1 MEIYFLTCW
10 SHSGQD
16 LVAILTFF
24 VLFVDIVRF
33 LGRHTDSCKVASV
46 FNFNPKFMD
55 GKLFART
62 LTHGCKKHTPMQIN
76 DNTPLQSTHTHY
88 SILKAKSVSMRTESH
103 SACVL
108 LSSTLGKM
116 IVSSRWQKCQKI
128 LWIHPNWNLRSP
140 GRDMEGGK
148 NRRLKKRKT

>member
-55 GKLFART
+55 GKLFAPT
-62 LTHGCKKHTPMQIN
+62 N
-76 DNTPLQSTHTHY
+76 ANTWVQKTHTDAD
-88 SILKAKSVSMRTESH
+88 K
-103 SACVL
+103 
-108 LSSTLGKM
+108 
-116 IVSSRWQKCQKI
+116 
-128 LWIHPNWNLRSP
+128 
-140 GRDMEGGK
+140 
-148 NRRLKKRKT
+148 